1 VGALAICYYREIV
14 IRDSPMERGMHGL
27 AQKLKPV
34 LWRVVRPDVFQ
45 SGMGVQ
51 RHSFVAARSSG
62 NGAYG
67 NHGNAPSGL
76 ICFCAG
82 AMSDDCE
89 GEIILCAY

>member
-1 VGALAICYYREIV
+1 VTVQRNAAATPGAAC
-14 IRDSPMERGMHGL
+14 MHGL

-34 LWRVVRPDVFQ
+34 LWQVVVVGARRANVFQ
-45 SGMGVQ
+45 SGTGVQ